1 MMKPIDHYNKGLL
14 FLTYLLI
21 SSDKEI
27 SDNELYYL
35 HKMRVEEGMTDDT
48 FVEYFK
54 SLIGKSEKEIYQ
66 IGIESLNLCP
76 DELKIKAFTRLYQMA
91 LSDKVLRTKEVRFI
105 LYAIKLSRMEVDA
118 VINMINPK
126 QIAA

>member
-1 MMKPIDHYNKGLL
+1 MKSIDHYNKGLL

-48 FVEYFK
+48 FVEYFT

-66 IGIESLNLCP
+66 IGIDSLNLCS
-76 DELKIKAFTRLYQMA
+76 DELKIKAFSKLNQMA
-91 LSDKVLRTKEVRFI
+91 ISEKVLSPKEIRFI
-105 LYAIKLSRMEVDA
+105 FYAIKLSNDKVESF
-118 VINMINPK
+118 INRTSPRD
-126 QIAA
+126 IAA